1 MDTRKLSPKAN
12 QILDIAENHMRQGGF
27 DAISFRDIAT
37 AVGVKSASV
46 HYHFPAKAD
55 LGEAMVARYRDSIMD
70 DMGDPSEYGMS
81 SAMQKLTAIYRTA
94 LTEKESVCL
103 CTILGAASHT
113 LPEAVAA
120 EVKKFFDGL
129 HEWTKHAL
137 NPKGVTEEPEKLA
150 SAMISIL
157 QGGTIMA
164 VATGNSAHFQAA
176 ADLAQRHVQTEEFK
190 QKLFNGHE

>member
-12 QILDIAENHMRQGGF
+12 EILDIAENHMRQGGF

-55 LGEAMVARYRDSIMD
+55 LGEAMVARYRDAIMD
-70 DMGDPSEYGMS
+70 DMGDPADYGMS
-81 SAMQKLTAIYRTA
+81 SAMQKLVALYRTA

-113 LPEAVAA
+113 LPEAVAG

-129 HEWTKHAL
+129 HVWTTRAL

-150 SAMISIL
+150 GAMISIL

-176 ADLAQRHVQTEEFK
+176 ADLAQMHVQTEEFK
-190 QKLFNGHE
+190 QKLFNGQD